1 MGEHPRDK
9 IDRIAANVVHDD
21 RHHEPAALLQSCR
34 LHSVVLE
41 GLGIGMPLGTV
52 VLRDKPRLW
61 PCEVNPPL
69 LSAPVD
75 DDVLEFGQRKP
86 AVDEYQPCFAF
97 HGGFCS
103 SVG

>member
-1 MGEHPRDK
+1 
-9 IDRIAANVVHDD
+9 
-21 RHHEPAALLQSCR
+21 
-34 LHSVVLE
+34 
-41 GLGIGMPLGTV
+41 MPLGTV
-52 VLRDKPRLW
+52 VLRDKHRLW

-69 LSAPVD
+69 LSVPVD

-103 SVG
+103 PVGVFHEFADVYDAPSALLIAYRARQMFARAGADMQCGIECRQGSRP